1 MRILRHT
8 LSACALLLLSGCV
21 TWQPGGQPYTA
32 RSGDYRLTPPPGWMF
47 IEAPAG
53 TVRATRD
60 GLVLQEL
67 TVTTH
72 ELKTPLPNSKRVLTS
87 TLTAFELAEAVAD
100 DLRTNREFLNF
111 EIVANEPATIGGRE
125 GFALTVRYQ
134 TKDKLRLTIRIAGV
148 IQGNK
153 LYTLRFAA
161 PTRHYFERDLPAFTA
176 AVQSFRWTKS

>member
-1 MRILRHT
+1 MFV
-8 LSACALLLLSGCV
+8 CLLG
-21 TWQPGGQPYTA
+21 
-32 RSGDYRLTPPPGWMF
+32 
-47 IEAPAG
+47 
-53 TVRATRD
+53 
-60 GLVLQEL
+60 
-67 TVTTH
+67 
-72 ELKTPLPNSKRVLTS
+72 S